1 MKLIFF
7 LVFFIPCTLSNFA
20 IDIVEIRN
28 MFYSAS
34 ESADKTEEF
43 MEYMNNVKE
52 SNPLLK
58 GYKAMACLLMA
69 KNSFNPIKKWN
80 YFSKGKLLLE
90 SAINDNNMSIEL
102 RFLRFSAQ
110 LNAPTFLNYS
120 SNVKED
126 KKMIIKSFSLLTD
139 TDLKVKIVN
148 FLLENKVELTD

>member
-1 MKLIFF
+1 
-7 LVFFIPCTLSNFA
+7 
-20 IDIVEIRN
+20 
-28 MFYSAS
+28 
-34 ESADKTEEF
+34 
-43 MEYMNNVKE
+43 
-52 SNPLLK
+52 
-58 GYKAMACLLMA
+58 MACLLMA